1 MKCSNCNRN
10 ADEQVLCKGCAGKL
24 QRSIAELPTQVKE
37 AHKYLAPTRGGQG
50 TNTGEPVIGINVTAL
65 DWITGKPITD
75 LLWEWE
81 KLIREERQLT
91 PPAYLEPTA
100 DEVGATVA
108 FHLAHLNW
116 TLDQPWVGDY
126 CSEIL
131 ALHKQGQVASRTQR
145 DPVRR
150 IACPSPHPDEPEKY
164 CNKMLAVES
173 NDLTESLTCSRC
185 KTHWT
190 PARLV
195 AVAMSDPNRV
205 AWLDIESIAVW
216 VGISERHARRVA
228 KSFGIERKGQLFNF
242 NEFTTNYRS
251 EAI

>member
-1 MKCSNCNRN
+1 MKCANCNRN
-10 ADEQVLCKGCAGKL
+10 ADEQVLCKGCAGHL
-24 QRSIAELPTQVKE
+24 QRSLAELPVQVAE
-37 AHKYLAPTRGGQG
+37 AHKYLAPTKGGHG
-50 TNTGEPVIGINVTAL
+50 TNTGEPVIAINVTAL

-75 LLWEWE
+75 ILWEWE
-81 KLIREERQLT
+81 KLIREERRLT
-91 PPAYLEPTA
+91 PPAYLEPVA
-100 DEVGATVA
+100 DEVKATVA

-116 TLDQPWVGDY
+116 TLEQPWVSDY
-126 CSEIL
+126 CDEIL
-131 ALHKQGQVASRTQR
+131 ALHKQGQVASRSQR

-150 IACPSPHPDEPEKY
+150 IACPSPHPDDEAKY

-173 NDLTESLTCSRC
+173 NDLTESLVCSRC

-228 KSFGIERKGQLFNF
+228 HSSNIERKGQLFNF
-242 NEFTTNYRS
+242 TQFTAKYRANS
-251 EAI
+251 I

>member
-1 MKCSNCNRN
+1 MKCSNCPRST
-10 ADEQVLCKGCAGKL
+10 DEQVLCKGCASYL
-24 QRSIAELPTQVKE
+24 RRCLAELPKQLEQAKQF
-37 AHKYLAPTRGGQG
+37 LAPGKGGHG
-50 TNTGEPVIGINVTAL
+50 TASAEQSIGINVTAL

-91 PPAYLEPTA
+91 PPALLSPA
-100 DEVGATVA
+100 PDEVAATVA

-131 ALHKQGQVASRTQR
+131 ELHKQGQVASRTQR
-145 DPVRR
+145 EPVRR
-150 IACPSPHPDEPEKY
+150 IACPSPDPEQTDVY
-164 CNKMLAVES
+164 CNKMLALES
-173 NDLTESLTCSRC
+173 ADLSEPVFCSRC
-185 KTHWT
+185 KTTWT

-205 AWLDIESIAVW
+205 AWLDLESISTW
-216 VGISERHARRVA
+216 IGISERQARRVA
-228 KSFGIERKGQLFNF
+228 
-242 NEFTTNYRS
+242 RS
-251 EAI
+251 EAIERKNGLFNFSQFVVHYRKSI